1 MAAIWPFNTEQAII
15 YTKVG
20 VGNTGAPQW
29 DGWKEQLSDLPARVR
44 ISPTWLTLSR
54 FICTRHEEGRQV
66 FNDLSERAGRYGNIV
81 KEGSPLPL
89 FCLVLGK
96 GRR

>member
-1 MAAIWPFNTEQAII
+1 MGVASGKCEKNQPEPLFCAA
-15 YTKVG
+15 
-20 VGNTGAPQW
+20 
-29 DGWKEQLSDLPARVR
+29 SDFPNC
-44 ISPTWLTLSR
+44 STLSR
-54 FICTRHEEGRQV
+54 FICMRHEEGRQV
-66 FNDLSERAGRYGNIV
+66 FKDLSERAGRYGNIL